1 MSYLLTQRPKE
12 KDKRSHGLLDA
23 GQPYKGD
30 HSSDSFFFFFTPVN
44 NKNLFQG
51 DLLHEP
57 FKRLAY
63 IFLIRVPQVSNYLE
77 VEK

>member
-1 MSYLLTQRPKE
+1 MVSLMRDSHIRETTQVI
-12 KDKRSHGLLDA
+12 L
-23 GQPYKGD
+23 
-30 HSSDSFFFFFTPVN
+30 FFFFFTPVN